1 MDEFINIENI
11 TPSEKNTEN
20 KPKSNS
26 GYYSSNCFNGN
37 PLFYGNTCKK
47 IF

>member
-20 KPKSNS
+20 KPKKINNNKIKIIYFSN
-26 GYYSSNCFNGN
+26 
-37 PLFYGNTCKK
+37 
-47 IF
+47 

>member
-20 KPKSNS
+20 KPKKINNNKVNRQKKLIATISN
-26 GYYSSNCFNGN
+26 
-37 PLFYGNTCKK
+37 
-47 IF
+47 IR